1 MSAGQGRALPLA
13 AVRLGRRGL
22 GIAAPAAALAGSV
35 ALLPGLLAL
44 LVSCALLRFL
54 LLPVLPGLA
63 PAYASPAGEAPGLWP
78 ALLNSVR
85 LGLLTASCAVPLALW
100 LGLMLERRR
109 WRGRRMLS
117 VALWLLFLLP
127 GYLAAAGWQI
137 VLAQPALRAAPWLRD
152 ALLGWPGLVG
162 LSALKALP
170 VAVLATR
177 AGWSLRPAGI
187 EDAMRAH
194 VRGALRRA
202 LPALRPVL
210 PFAAAAFLLVFVE
223 TIQEYGLA
231 ATLGARLHLPL
242 LATEIYASLANWPV
256 SWVRAARAGD
266 LMVLLALLPAAARL
280 ALSTSPPLPP
290 ARNAP
295 PLRHLASWPE
305 RTAGGAAALLLAG
318 LGCGVPLLAL
328 CAGLLSP
335 EPAPLPTGALHALL
349 ASVLYGFAASV
360 LALGLACALVA
371 RPPARRL
378 AAALAWLPLANMAV
392 PGVVLGAAVI
402 IAFNGPPLPLCG
414 TPLALLL
421 AEVATQL
428 PVLALFL
435 RAPLRAA
442 GGLGEDAAR
451 THGVRLAVR
460 IERIRLPPLAQPL
473 AWAWSISFSRLFF
486 ELPLAQMLAPAGGE
500 PVGVALVALQQSLH
514 LAAEARLAVLALLLC
529 GAIVA
534 LVLFLARPT
543 R

>member
-1 MSAGQGRALPLA
+1 MSASQGRTLPLPVP
-13 AVRLGRRGL
+13 AVRPRWRGP
-22 GIAAPAAALAGSV
+22 GVGAPAAALARSV

-63 PAYASPAGEAPGLWP
+63 PAYASPAGEAPGLGP
-78 ALLNSVR
+78 ALLNSVQ

-109 WRGRRMLS
+109 WHGRRMLS

-170 VAVLATR
+170 VAVLAAR

-187 EDAMRAH
+187 EDAMRGA
-194 VRGALRRA
+194 VRRT

-231 ATLGARLHLPL
+231 ATLGARLRLPL

-256 SWVRAARAGD
+256 SWARAARAGD

-280 ALSTSPPLPP
+280 VLPAPP
-290 ARNAP
+290 AAP
-295 PLRHLASWPE
+295 PPVRGVAAPRRPASWPE
-305 RTAGGAAALLLAG
+305 RAAGGAAALLLAG

-335 EPAPLPTGALHALL
+335 EPAPLPAGALHALL

-371 RPPARRL
+371 RPPSGRL
-378 AAALAWLPLANMAV
+378 AAGECQSGCRAGLVTTCAY
-392 PGVVLGAAVI
+392 PGFVSV
-402 IAFNGPPLPLCG
+402 
-414 TPLALLL
+414 
-421 AEVATQL
+421 
-428 PVLALFL
+428 
-435 RAPLRAA
+435 
-442 GGLGEDAAR
+442 
-451 THGVRLAVR
+451 
-460 IERIRLPPLAQPL
+460 
-473 AWAWSISFSRLFF
+473 
-486 ELPLAQMLAPAGGE
+486 
-500 PVGVALVALQQSLH
+500 
-514 LAAEARLAVLALLLC
+514 
-529 GAIVA
+529 
-534 LVLFLARPT
+534 
-543 R
+543 